1 MKPWNSCRDT
11 DLIEREYV
19 NRSVIQIVVDQH
31 AEESAFLWLL
41 RDDAVAAPHYDLG
54 ELARLDARVEA
65 HIDGLRVAGEDG
77 WALCIE
83 GLSHEEPGEAF
94 VAAVLALES
103 NDGSRLDSVL
113 DIGIQT
119 PEAFRGVVSATGWVS
134 AECLGCW
141 LPSLAKARSSACRTL
156 GIAGASVNRPESL
169 TARVRA
175 LRAVGVVKRHDLS
188 SLLRTSFDS
197 EHTIQR
203 FWASWS
209 AVLLGDKSALGPLK
223 TFANLSGARG
233 FVQRALELA
242 LRAMPLPDAHNWLK
256 GLAQDQA
263 HLRDVL
269 IGCGV
274 TGDPLYIPWLIKQ
287 METPEYARVAGE
299 SFSMITG
306 VDLAYDDLDTD
317 WPEGFEAGPTE
328 DPADE
333 NVEMDQDED
342 LPWPDPEKL
351 GDWWAKHKS
360 QYQTGVRY
368 LCGKPISIEQ
378 CQHVLRY
385 GFQRQR
391 IAAALELA
399 LLQPDEPLF
408 ETRAPGFRQQELL
421 GLKRR

>member
-1 MKPWNSCRDT
+1 MESPVVGVVLEQHADDAAFLALLRQGAIREPHYSLT
-11 DLIEREYV
+11 DLTK
-19 NRSVIQIVVDQH
+19 
-31 AEESAFLWLL
+31 L
-41 RDDAVAAPHYDLG
+41 DDRLAAS
-54 ELARLDARVEA
+54 
-65 HIDGLRVAGEDG
+65 IDGLAVAGETG
-77 WALCIE
+77 WDICETNMAT
-83 GLSHEEPGEAF
+83 EEFGEVF
-94 VAAVLALES
+94 SSAVLALEAF
-103 NDGSRLDSVL
+103 DGQKLD
-113 DIGIQT
+113 T
-119 PEAFRGVVSATGWVS
+119 VSAIAQRSETAWRGLAAAFGWIPEDVADNWIGSMSAANRVEYQLLCVS
-134 AECLGCW
+134 GCAVHRRDPGQALAEAINSHVEIVC
-141 LPSLAKARSSACRTL
+141 
-156 GIAGASVNRPESL
+156 
-169 TARVRA
+169 VRA
-175 LRAVGVVKRHDLS
+175 LRAVGELKRRDLLPTVLS
-188 SLLRTSFDS
+188 RLHHENTS
-197 EHTIQR
+197 TR
-203 FWASWS
+203 FWASW
-209 AVLLGDKSALGPLK
+209 AAALLGRESGLASLKSFVGPDLH
-223 TFANLSGARG
+223 TDFA
-233 FVQRALELA
+233 QRALQLG
-242 LRAMPLPDAHNWLK
+242 LRAMPLAGGRTWLRQLFENSRHRRNV
-256 GLAQDQA
+256 LA
-263 HLRDVL
+263 
-269 IGCGV
+269 GCG
-274 TGDPLYIPWLIKQ
+274 TIGDPFYVPWLIAQ